1 MNIALYLEPGIF
13 HWLIL
18 STLLFSIGIYGILT
32 RKNAIGVLISVE
44 LLLNSAALNFL
55 VFNRY
60 ITPGVVDGEL
70 MAIFIIAVAA
80 AEVVVAMAIFV
91 SMFKKRKSI
100 DVTQMNLMKW

>member
-1 MNIALYLEPGIF
+1 MNIASYIEPGIF
-13 HWLIL
+13 HWLAL
-18 STLLFSIGIYGILT
+18 SALLFSIGIYGILT
-32 RKNAIGVLISVE
+32 RENAIGILISVE

-60 ITPGVVDGEL
+60 ITPDGVDGEI

-91 SMFKKRKSI
+91 AMFRQRKTI
-100 DVTQMNLMKW
+100 NVTKMNLLKK